1 MQTEKRKINPRSL
14 ANLKRDAGPG
24 RPKGSLSGRSK
35 VLQTLDS
42 ILAEHKTKEKIIK
55 FYLSKLDDDPGS
67 FLKDHVYPFIP
78 KDVNLN
84 LPDTDITVVIRHRAQ
99 QLAEE
104 IREDVKI
111 DVSQLK

>member
-35 VLQTLDS
+35 VLQTLDL
-42 ILAEHKTKEKIIK
+42 ILAEHKTQEKIIE
-55 FYLSKLDDDPGS
+55 FYLSKLDDDPNS

-78 KDVNLN
+78 RNVSLN
-84 LPDTDITVVIRHRAQ
+84 LPDTDITVIIKHRAQ
-99 QLAEE
+99 QLIEE
-104 IREDVKI
+104 IREDIKT